1 VGYAEV
7 AAGEAAADEDALAA
21 LPALRQAV
29 LRASRLG
36 GHGALHWAGDAGRAG
51 ELAAVAAARDPR
63 VMVALSAAQREPLEI
78 EAGVIGEAELGEAK
92 VWNELDAMDAVSLT
106 KGCWMGQEIVR
117 RVHVLGEVQRRRM
130 GVVIDTPH
138 GQGWAGA
145 RLEGPDGTPAG
156 VVTRAARSASLD
168 ATIGQAF
175 VRRAAWPAGSPLVA
189 VRDDGARAAARAAD
203 LPFVRRREP
212 AGGTPISPP
221 VGTP

>member
-1 VGYAEV
+1 APGDDAS
-7 AAGEAAADEDALAA
+7 ADESALAA
-21 LPALRQAV
+21 VPARRQAV

-51 ELAAVAAARDPR
+51 ELAALAAARDPR
-63 VMVALSAAQREPLEI
+63 VTLALSAEELALLEI
-78 EAGVIGEAELGEAK
+78 EAGTIGAAELAEAR
-92 VWNELDAMDAVSLT
+92 VWNELDAMSAVSLT

-130 GVVIDTPH
+130 GIVLETLD

-145 RLEGPDGTPAG
+145 LLQGADGTPAG
-156 VVTRAARSASLD
+156 VVTRAARSAALG

-189 VRDDGARAAARAAD
+189 VRGDGARAAAASAA
-203 LPFVRRREP
+203 LPFVQRRGSA
-212 AGGTPISPP
+212 AGRPISPP